1 MSGLTLFWALLGG
14 VLPALLWLWF
24 YLHEDKKR
32 PEPRG
37 RIILTF
43 IAGMLATIIVLPI
56 EQFIEESVAGTTF
69 VVILLWAVAEEGL
82 KYLAAYF
89 TALRT
94 RVNNEPIDAIIYMVT
109 AALGFAAMENTLFLL
124 TPLGDGQIAQTI
136 ITGNMRFIGATVL
149 HTLASGVAG
158 AMIAFS
164 YYKKKIIKKEF
175 VLIGLILAIGL
186 HALFN
191 LLIINNEGRSIFT
204 VFLLVWIAVS
214 VLLLL
219 FEKAKRVQPRHLG
232 KFFRR

>member
-1 MSGLTLFWALLGG
+1 MSGLTLFWALVGG

-37 RIILTF
+37 RIMLTF

-56 EQFIEESVAGTTF
+56 EQFIKDNIAGTTF
-69 VVILLWAVAEEGL
+69 FVLLLWVIAEEVL
-82 KYLAAYF
+82 KYFAAYF

-94 RVNNEPIDAIIYMVT
+94 RINNEPIDAIIYMVT
-109 AALGFAAMENTLFLL
+109 AALGFAAMENALFLL
-124 TPLGDGQIAQTI
+124 TPLGEGQIAQTI

-149 HTLASGVAG
+149 HTLASGVVG
-158 AMIAFS
+158 VMIAFS
-164 YYKKKIIKKEF
+164 YYRRKLIKKEF
-175 VLIGLILAIGL
+175 VLIGLFLAVLL
-186 HALFN
+186 HTLFN
-191 LLIINNEGRSIFT
+191 LLIINKTGGNIFT
-204 VFLLVWIAVS
+204 VFFMVWIAVG

-219 FEKAKRVQPRHLG
+219 FEKAKRVQSKRLR